1 MTSSPINAEMAEL
14 LEALCLDELS
24 PTDAER
30 LEELVRAD
38 ENACRHYVTFM
49 HFHALAE
56 RFCGADAAHEAKLLE
71 ERLAVP
77 ADSAPIAAPI
87 APAPV
92 LGFLGDSWQGTKTY
106 FAEGW
111 PLAYLLATLFI
122 GTGIW
127 ISSLIP
133 VSHAVLMA
141 RKTSVPPAGTTPLES
156 QLVQVGR
163 ITGMADCKW
172 SKDGR
177 APAGFDAVL
186 LGRQFKLDAGLLEIT
201 YDTGARVILQ
211 GPATYTAESRDGG
224 FLAVGKLTARL
235 EKKQQSAVSVQ
246 PSEETASDR
255 WSVAAGSVATENN
268 LPSPA
273 SGRGVGGEGGPQQN
287 TDGNRNQLQ
296 HALTLALSQRERGPN
311 ANPQSLIPNP
321 FFAVRTPTASV
332 VDLGTEFG
340 VEVLANGETVTQV
353 FEGKV
358 RLIGLGQAD
367 QLFERTMTAGEAMR
381 FSMASGIVD
390 ISKDNSKQFVREMPR
405 PKSLPQPMPS
415 PELIGNV
422 DYSETWSANSPTR
435 AGSYMLL
442 NTPESLWIENCH
454 GNAPRSWAF
463 SAEPAMTTCPFDNS
477 PVPWP
482 GYQAPGSKDGF
493 VECGYGTC
501 YFGFEYG
508 LRDDFVVQFDAVQ
521 PEDRINITIGDRP
534 ATIGDQPEELK
545 KPMPLL
551 SVFFRAPGTPYPE
564 IGIYTPAKG
573 EVETGIRSGISK
585 PYQWHNYAVR
595 INLREK
601 RFGVWVDRQYRGAID
616 LTAITQGMEKGSKR
630 SWADLSWT
638 KQFVTVGAAG
648 SSRVWSDNFRIG
660 SPREIA
666 WPTTEKPSAATSS
679 LQQEKGG
686 SK

>member
-14 LEALCLDELS
+14 IESLCLDEL
-24 PTDAER
+24 TAADAER

-38 ENACRHYVTFM
+38 EDACRHYVTFM

-71 ERLAVP
+71 ERLAVQT
-77 ADSAPIAAPI
+77 DQAPIAAPI

-133 VSHAVLMA
+133 VSHTVLMA
-141 RKTSVPPAGTTPLES
+141 RKTTLPSSVATPLET

-163 ITGMADCKW
+163 ITGMANCKW

-211 GPATYTAESRDGG
+211 GPATFTAESRDGG

-235 EKKQQSAVSVQ
+235 EKKQSAVSGQ
-246 PSEETASDR
+246 PSDPAASMANHK
-255 WSVAAGSVATENN
+255 SEI
-268 LPSPA
+268 
-273 SGRGVGGEGGPQQN
+273 
-287 TDGNRNQLQ
+287 RNQKS
-296 HALTLALSQRERGPN
+296 LASSPQPLAPN
-311 ANPQSLIPNP
+311 SNPQSLIPNP
-321 FFAVRTPTASV
+321 SPLTSRPSPLFTIKTPTASV
-332 VDLGTEFG
+332 TDLGTEFG

-367 QLFERTMTAGEAMR
+367 QLFERTMTAGDAMR

-454 GNAPRSWAF
+454 GNAPRSWVF

-508 LRDDFVVQFDAVQ
+508 LRDDFIVQFDAVQ
-521 PEDRINITIGDRP
+521 TEDRINITIGDRP

-551 SVFFRAPGTPYPE
+551 SVFFRAPGTPYSE
-564 IGIYTPAKG
+564 IGVYTPAKG
-573 EVETGIRSGISK
+573 EVETGIRSGIAK
-585 PYQWHNYAVR
+585 PFQWHNYAVR

-601 RFGVWVDRQYRGAID
+601 RLGIWVDRQYRGTID
-616 LTAITQGMEKGSKR
+616 LTAITQGMGKGSKR
-630 SWADLSWT
+630 SWADLSWA
-638 KQFVTVGAAG
+638 KQFVTVGASG

-666 WPTTEKPSAATSS
+666 WPATEKSSAATSS
-679 LQQEKGG
+679 SQQEKGG
-686 SK
+686 PK